1 MGCSC
6 LKSNVV
12 IKSKLNPPEHDLSSQ
27 NISNNNPSNRIS
39 SHHQQSNTANN
50 NPPSSQPP
58 QATNQISQPQNN
70 HQLNLN
76 DNTENLPLF
85 SNPNF
90 EPYLI
95 SKNDPS
101 FNFPELPNEYLGHG
115 LKRMKGYISAI
126 TLEKLQKVRDDF
138 WTSRIEGDSEIWE
151 LLRAICS
158 DQSLSDEDIIGMLKA
173 GGIVP
178 FRDCINVVYDSKGA
192 LYEIPNYCIN
202 DPSQYNIPEIE
213 YTKEKPKEEGI
224 KFFIRHFTHQF
235 EVEISNWK
243 EIKDVKEMILSKE
256 EKYKEMNISQI
267 RLFFG
272 GKELLDEKEIWF
284 YDIGGDSIVQMLTR
298 ETKEEIPVEKVTT
311 KVKHKEILTE
321 KALIE
326 NIDNKFDDYVKTNI

>member
-1 MGCSC
+1 
-6 LKSNVV
+6 
-12 IKSKLNPPEHDLSSQ
+12 
-27 NISNNNPSNRIS
+27 
-39 SHHQQSNTANN
+39 
-50 NPPSSQPP
+50 
-58 QATNQISQPQNN
+58 
-70 HQLNLN
+70 
-76 DNTENLPLF
+76 
-85 SNPNF
+85 
-90 EPYLI
+90 
-95 SKNDPS
+95 
-101 FNFPELPNEYLGHG
+101 
-115 LKRMKGYISAI
+115 MKGYISAI

-158 DQSLSDEDIIGMLKA
+158 DQSLSDEDIVGMLKA

>member
-76 DNTENLPLF
+76 NNTENLPLF

-158 DQSLSDEDIIGMLKA
+158 DQSLSDEDIVGMLKA

-311 KVKHKEILTE
+311 KVKHNEILTE